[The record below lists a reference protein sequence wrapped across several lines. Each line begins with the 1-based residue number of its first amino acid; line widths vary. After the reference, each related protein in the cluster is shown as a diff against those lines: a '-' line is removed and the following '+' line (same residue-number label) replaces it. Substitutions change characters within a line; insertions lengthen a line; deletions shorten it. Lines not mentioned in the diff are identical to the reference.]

1 MKHPIGQKSASHE
14 FTIWFH
20 AAVTLENRF
29 QSPIFVW
36 MLLDPTRMTPSKS
49 VSKKKRPERKIQ

>member
-20 AAVTLENRF
+20 ADVTLENRF

-36 MLLDPTRMTPSKS
+36 MLLDPTRGKFNDR
-49 VSKKKRPERKIQ
+49 VIA

>member
-1 MKHPIGQKSASHE
+1 MKRPIGQKSASHE

-20 AAVTLENRF
+20 AAITPKSFPVADIRM
-29 QSPIFVW
+29 V
-36 MLLDPTRMTPSKS
+36 LLDATRTTPSQS